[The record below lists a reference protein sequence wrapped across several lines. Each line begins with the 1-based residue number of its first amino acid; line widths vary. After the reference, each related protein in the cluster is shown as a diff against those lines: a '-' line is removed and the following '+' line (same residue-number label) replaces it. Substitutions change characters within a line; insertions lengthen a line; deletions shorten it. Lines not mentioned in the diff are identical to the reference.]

1 MKTVFPIAIIKSML
15 TNVNFSASNMNRSF
29 LMAIGLAFSLV
40 SSKVSKVHGNEIFS
54 LKRFFNR
61 SGDGAGVGKGR
72 TIAGVIYEN
81 YLKVRH
87 SSIKDRFDHLLE
99 GAQASH
105 LGVGE
110 Q

>member
-1 MKTVFPIAIIKSML
+1 
-15 TNVNFSASNMNRSF
+15 MNRSF